1 LPSFEKGKV
10 KIKSHVH
17 SLPTQVR
24 FDMTVRFDHA
34 AKAPIEPLPV
44 SRSIVGKRGW
54 LDDRSPA
61 ATIKLGA
68 LLMLVWLGALILFA
82 LLLARRI

>member
-1 LPSFEKGKV
+1 
-10 KIKSHVH
+10 
-17 SLPTQVR
+17 
-24 FDMTVRFDHA
+24 MTVPFDHA

-44 SRSIVGKRGW
+44 SRSIVGKSKW
-54 LDDRSPA
+54 LDNRSPM

-68 LLMLVWLGALILFA
+68 LLMLVWLRALILFA